1 MNALMTAV
9 VIWLAAN
16 FGLPAT
22 FDHPVVK
29 FTPALEIA
37 YLRHGAHDAEMKRAV
52 RVEYAQEMASTK
64 GRQVVAV
71 YVDENTTIHLP
82 VGWTGQSPAE
92 LSILVHELVHHLQN
106 RSQLKYACAA
116 EREKLAY
123 AAQAKW
129 LGLFG
134 TSLAKEFEIDAL
146 ALKLSTTCMY

>member
-9 VIWLAAN
+9 VMWLSAN
-16 FGLPAT
+16 FALPAT
-22 FDHPVVK
+22 FNHPVVK

-37 YLRHGAHDAEMKRAV
+37 YLRHGAHDAEMKRSV
-52 RVEYAQEMASTK
+52 RDEYTQAMASTK
-64 GRQVVAV
+64 APQVVAV
-71 YVDENTTIHLP
+71 YVDDTATIHLP
-82 VGWTGQSPAE
+82 IGWTGRSPAE

-116 EREKLAY
+116 EREKPAY

-134 TSLAKEFEIDAL
+134 TSLAKEFAIDAL